1 MVARLMCMRTS
12 RESRDIV
19 KINTNI
25 REQSTHKTLGGFFNV
40 FFFQRGGLVDE
51 PRFSSD
57 LIFLLN

>member
-1 MVARLMCMRTS
+1 MVARPMCMRTS
-12 RESRDIV
+12 RESRDIM

-25 REQSTHKTLGGFFNV
+25 REQSTQKTLGGFFN
-40 FFFQRGGLVDE
+40 FFCQRGGLVDE